1 MEMAQKLCL
10 LEMTRK
16 FTSVIVQFRHQS
28 AGLCCGGNV
37 HMERDIP
44 YLSSLKHHVYRGKN
58 LRFVDTLVFHVALEM
73 LFIL

>member
-28 AGLCCGGNV
+28 LQANAAERKRRLNV
-37 HMERDIP
+37 TFLTFR
-44 YLSSLKHHVYRGKN
+44 V
-58 LRFVDTLVFHVALEM
+58 
-73 LFIL
+73 